1 MMTAKNIAFIGMM
14 GSGKT
19 TISKALSRALPGFE
33 YVDID
38 AKIENE
44 SGKKITEIFSQ
55 HGEEYFRILENQEIQ
70 KVCAGQNQIISLGG
84 GAFENSQNREILL
97 KSATTIYLKASA
109 QEIYNRIKNEVHRPL
124 LAKDFLPEDIE
135 KIIKKRKNNY
145 EKATIMINT
154 DGKSPDCIVKE
165 ILGVLNDKS

>member
-38 AKIENE
+38 AKIEKE

-135 KIIKKRKNNY
+135 KIIQKRKNNY